1 MRTVAGIVAATILG
15 LILIYAVSVMA
26 HGPVVTLTVAG
37 EAPTATPTCTYRE
50 VRTPTPADP
59 TQTPT
64 PIPYADCALTTDPA
78 GDPGGAY
85 NLANLP
91 LWRFDVNNSGIID
104 NTDKALVQA
113 FIGGGVPTWT
123 PTPTN
128 TPTLTPTPTNTNTPV
143 PTATPTPPLFST
155 SELINDVT
163 NTCTVSGATADDG
176 NCVGV
181 PHYPVQGALCDPPV
195 NWDWGKAGKGLGK
208 GAPQGTDVT
217 PWWTAQWNGCG
228 DSATDV
234 DIVIQNFYAYGWTG
248 STWIT
253 YGGSWR
259 QWCGIGD
266 TSTNAPYSACTPA
279 VTDCNAPSGNTYDI
293 PTGQQAIHGAYCGQA
308 DQNVQCVVAVYQA
321 KSTGSKDIVANAGTD
336 HKDGGTNLYDLFISR
351 YKLLNTSTWTQV
363 GGTSCTAATITNN
376 PPPNF

>member
-113 FIGGGVPTWT
+113 FIGVGVPTWT

-128 TPTLTPTPTNTNTPV
+128 TPTFTPTPTNTNTPV
-143 PTATPTPPLFST
+143 PTATNTPTGYTVANLLDHSSGSHDGTLCTPPA
-155 SELINDVT
+155 N
-163 NTCTVSGATADDG
+163 
-176 NCVGV
+176 
-181 PHYPVQGALCDPPV
+181 Y
-195 NWDWGKAGKGLGK
+195 DWGTSGRLH
-208 GAPQGTDVT
+208 GAPGGSITNIK
-217 PWWTAQWNGCG
+217 WWGTAQWTACEGQEAANTYINLQNWRAYSWDGSVWGNGNSTNSYGSSPNNWCQEIQPNTLNNAENENCDG
-228 DSATDV
+228 TAAAWLMPV
-234 DIVIQNFYAYGWTG
+234 DDPAKTPNDRAIHWASSSQDMRDNAICHVVLYEAKKTG
-248 STWIT
+248 SGGVMVNTGLDHYVGAEGYDGDAWVGSYVALTTSYQTI
-253 YGGSWR
+253 GGSN
-259 QWCGIGD
+259 CS
-266 TSTNAPYSACTPA
+266 ST
-279 VTDCNAPSGNTYDI
+279 I
-293 PTGQQAIHGAYCGQA
+293 
-308 DQNVQCVVAVYQA
+308 
-321 KSTGSKDIVANAGTD
+321 
-336 HKDGGTNLYDLFISR
+336 
-351 YKLLNTSTWTQV
+351 LN
-363 GGTSCTAATITNN
+363 NN
-376 PPPNF
+376 SPPGVSP